1 MTRIMID
8 RATLAKLQ
16 HLRDKSEFVDE
27 AGQSLGTFE
36 PNPAR
41 ERALYEGLVVPF
53 TEEELRA
60 AEQECESYSTA
71 EVVDYLENLPCSPF
85 DGKK

>member
-1 MTRIMID
+1 MID

-16 HLRDKSEFVDE
+16 NLRDKSEFVDE
-27 AGQSLGTFE
+27 AGRPLGTFE
-36 PNPAR
+36 PNRTR

-60 AEQECESYSTA
+60 EEEETESYSTA
-71 EVVDYLENLPCSPF
+71 EVVAYLENLPCSPS